1 MSRRYAALVLVLGLA
16 LVAAAIAIAA
26 ASEGVRS
33 ADGAITN
40 ASSTHGHHQHGDIAG
55 HLPAS
60 SENVRRVSKLR
71 LKNVVPDKI
80 ADVGVWNGHAY
91 LAAWGG
97 AECKYNGVH
106 VVDIRNVAAP
116 KEVAFIQAKEGSAPG
131 EGIQALRIDTPSF
144 TGDVLV
150 SNNEKCK
157 DKTGFGGLNIYD
169 VSRPGS
175 PTVLAEGFGDETVKG
190 QGKKAANDIH
200 SVFAWDAGSKAYAV
214 IVDNEEGPDVD
225 IVDISNPKKPSDG
238 RRVRPRRDVS
248 TDRRRRSGE
257 SRRDLPS
264 RHGREGDR
272 RPFPHARVVLGRGLR
287 RARRHRSR
295 RTRRTSP
302 TRTSRRSIRS
312 SSSRR
317 VSLEAPEGNAHE
329 AEFTTTTSTSSPP
342 TRTSAPRVSVAR
354 RTTAARSSRRRVVR
368 RPICTS
374 ATPSPARRAT
384 SVAPAPVTPLCPST
398 RLATKHRGRLARP
411 LHLHR
416 EDRGHRARGVRRSD
430 RREPRGLRRMRAVR
444 DDRRGRHPRI
454 LGRAER
460 RLRFVRRGRVRQR
473 RVPCRHGRAA
483 PRGVALGEDGRHG
496 HADGV
501 LRRLGLRPPLSQ
513 RAGQA
518 AGAGHVR
525 DSRGDGSRITPRA
538 SATSPFTRRLC
549 RRRSTTASTSR
560 TTRGASA
567 SSRSRTMSSSRSV
580 ISSTRAESNFW
591 GVQVFSP
598 GRQGVLRGERHGV
611 RPVHLRVHGLN
622 RPRDGV
628 RVRRRTPSLD
638 FRGARRLDPQRALRC
653 DHVGHRGLRSL
664 RRLLADAHR
673 RRPAGRERA
682 RDGLRRRARGGG
694 FRRTRR

>member
-60 SENVRRVSKLR
+60 SENVRLVSKLR

-225 IVDISNPKKPSDG
+225 IVDISNPKKPSMVAEYDLDEKFPQIVDDG
-238 RRVRPRRDVS
+238 PANLVEIFHHDMVVKQI
-248 TDRRRRSGE
+248 
-257 SRRDLPS
+257 
-264 RHGREGDR
+264 GDR
-272 RPFPHARVVLGRGLR
+272 FLMLVSYWDGGYVVLDVTDPKNASYVSDSDFATLDPQLFEQAGL
-287 RARRHRSR
+287 S
-295 RTRRTSP
+295 
-302 TRTSRRSIRS
+302 
-312 SSSRR
+312 
-317 VSLEAPEGNAHE
+317 EAPEGNAHE
-329 AEFTTTTSTSSPP
+329 AEFTTDNRYIVAADEDFSATGLRGTTNDGGSFLASTG
-342 TRTSAPRVSVAR
+342 
-354 RTTAARSSRRRVVR
+354 
-368 RPICTS
+368 S
-374 ATPSPARRAT
+374 ATPDLHIGDTISGRTRYVGRACPGDTAVPSPGETTIAVVSRGLCTFTEKIAAIELAGYDAAIVVNREGFDGCGPFGMTVEGGIPAF
-384 SVAPAPVTPLCPST
+384 SVERSVGFGLFDEGGYDNAACLAGTGELLPDGVGLGEEGDMVTLSAFFDGWGYVHLYRNAPGKLQELDTFAIPEAMNPDFAEGFGDLSVHEAAVSPTVANRIYFSYYS
-398 RLATKHRGRLARP
+398 G
-411 LHLHR
+411 
-416 EDRGHRARGVRRSD
+416 GVRVL
-430 RREPRGLRRMRAVR
+430 EIQ
-444 DDRRGRHPRI
+444 DDE
-454 LGRAER
+454 LVE
-460 RLRFVRRGRVRQR
+460 
-473 RVPCRHGRAA
+473 
-483 PRGVALGEDGRHG
+483 
-496 HADGV
+496 
-501 LRRLGLRPPLSQ
+501 
-513 RAGQA
+513 
-518 AGAGHVR
+518 AGHFI
-525 DSRGDGSRITPRA
+525 DQGG
-538 SATSPFTRRLC
+538 
-549 RRRSTTASTSR
+549 
-560 TTRGASA
+560 
-567 SSRSRTMSSSRSV
+567 
-580 ISSTRAESNFW
+580 SNFW
-591 GVQVFSP
+591 GVQVFA
-598 GRQGVLRGERHGV
+598 QGNKEYFAASDMAY
-611 RPVHLRVHGLN
+611 GLYIFEYT
-622 RPRDGV
+622 G
-628 RVRRRTPSLD
+628 
-638 FRGARRLDPQRALRC
+638 
-653 DHVGHRGLRSL
+653 
-664 RRLLADAHR
+664 
-673 RRPAGRERA
+673 
-682 RDGLRRRARGGG
+682 
-694 FRRTRR
+694 